1 MSSPQSLVGAANS
14 EAALESIDFASAPL
28 IPNFAQ
34 RMPRSDA
41 KFGIGA
47 LDARDQSNEM
57 PMRIAPAIALLSA
70 LLLCASPSK
79 AQEKGPAFA
88 IVDVPSVAGLRL

>member
-1 MSSPQSLVGAANS
+1 MTDLRKAIRWFIFEGDCYQETPPQVAASSFGACWCGEFAVPISSRQSLVGTANS
-14 EAALESIDFASAPL
+14 KATLETIDFASAGL

-47 LDARDQSNEM
+47 LERSAAPRADA
-57 PMRIAPAIALLSA
+57 
-70 LLLCASPSK
+70 
-79 AQEKGPAFA
+79 
-88 IVDVPSVAGLRL
+88 